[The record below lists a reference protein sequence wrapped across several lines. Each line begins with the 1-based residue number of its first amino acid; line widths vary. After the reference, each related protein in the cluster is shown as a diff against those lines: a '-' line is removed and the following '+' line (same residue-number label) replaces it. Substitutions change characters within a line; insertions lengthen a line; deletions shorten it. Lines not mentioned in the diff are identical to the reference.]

1 MSRAVGAAKVSKG
14 GCSMKNDK
22 VNRPNLGSSQY
33 SRGYRSRYAE
43 GNQGEIPGTRRV

>member
-1 MSRAVGAAKVSKG
+1 MSRAVGAAKV
-14 GCSMKNDK
+14 GCSVKNDK